1 MSHKIKQAQVLPEK
15 QKGHPINTQ
24 RLRRHPRG
32 DMIRG
37 VRGRSLGEGRKSR
50 GSGIFQAEGRVCAQN

>member
-15 QKGHPINTQ
+15 QKGHPVKTQ

-32 DMIRG
+32 
-37 VRGRSLGEGRKSR
+37 EGRKSK
-50 GSGIFQAEGRVCAQN
+50 GSGIFQAEG